1 MIPFQESYG
10 PLLDKHGRPIP
21 FGPLLRVRA
30 TLDHGIHQLSWTACQ
45 PISLVWDYQHWG
57 GRLTVC
63 EQANMLPGDTVRSLS
78 FDRALPPNLLQAWID
93 FLNSAKQRDLA
104 NSDRDRLVIASL
116 PIFHHPRIRAP
127 MRILNQEEVQ
137 RLAGLHD
144 HFDKVSAFKSYLTE
158 LSVRNYC
165 GNSFHPEYIQA
176 AVGHAERLRQWLTPS
191 PEQHTDISVLHP
203 KQVTDLDA
211 KAENRRF

>member
-1 MIPFQESYG
+1 MNSSVHLIRFLLENAGTMLDIYRRAILTALGLDPGTDPSHLRFDPKNTHGIKRNRFFFRNYTDHATVAKCEVIPFQESYG

-57 GRLTVC
+57 GRLTFC

-104 NSDRDRLVIASL
+104 NSNRDRLVIASL

-127 MRILNQEEVQ
+127 MRMLNQEEVQ
-137 RLAGLHD
+137 RIG
-144 HFDKVSAFKSYLTE
+144 
-158 LSVRNYC
+158 
-165 GNSFHPEYIQA
+165 
-176 AVGHAERLRQWLTPS
+176 WPS
-191 PEQHTDISVLHP
+191 
-203 KQVTDLDA
+203 
-211 KAENRRF
+211 